1 MVGLHGGS
9 SYREP
14 TLEANVLLLKPSVD
28 VRGIFF

>member
-1 MVGLHGGS
+1 MIGLHGGS

-14 TLEANVLLLKPSVD
+14 TLEANVLLKPSVD